1 MKCIACKSTSLV
13 EGKITHSDL
22 ETVKFTPGG
31 ESIFRRI
38 LGAASRSIR
47 AYGCTHCGHL
57 QLAIDLSED
66 DLSRYQSFEGEQPR
80 SVVEQISD
88 DKPGAQHPHS
98 A

>member
-1 MKCIACKSTSLV
+1 MRCVACKSASLV
-13 EGKITHSDL
+13 EGKITYSDL
-22 ETVKFTPGG
+22 EAVKFTPVG

-38 LGAASRSIR
+38 LGTASRPVR

-66 DLSRYQSFEGEQPR
+66 DLSRYQSFEGEQRP

-88 DKPGAQHPHS
+88 DNPGA
-98 A
+98 